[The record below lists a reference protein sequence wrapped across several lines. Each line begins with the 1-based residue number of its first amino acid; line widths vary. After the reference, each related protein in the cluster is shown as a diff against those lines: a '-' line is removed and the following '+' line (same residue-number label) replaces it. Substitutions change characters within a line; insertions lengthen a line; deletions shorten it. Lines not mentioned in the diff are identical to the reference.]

1 MSGSTD
7 DFDDIETDASRE
19 PAQGPRL
26 CAMISIDGVVTWT
39 PLPDGGEVIVG
50 RSSTS
55 ELVIPHVS
63 VSRHHATLRMN
74 PLAIIDAESRNGTRV
89 RGKRLTPMVPTAI
102 VIGEAFQIGEAAVL
116 IQPSSLVL
124 PLDVTTPDPTT
135 DSIGRVL
142 EMECVRSARSR
153 SPFSFV
159 RIEVREGRESDV
171 HGVLRAILRT
181 SDAIGIEG
189 PGSFQVLLLDTSA
202 DQSALAVS
210 RMTQLLG
217 QRGITA
223 KFGVA
228 RYPDDGVA
236 ADQLAAHAWEQ
247 LDRVAGQPPTAMD
260 EVRALIAQSA
270 VGEVSVLITGETGVG
285 KELCAESIH
294 RLSARAAKPFVKLN
308 CSAIVE
314 SLIESEL
321 FGHERG
327 AFTGATSSRPGL
339 FEAGDGGTVFLDE
352 IGELPLAI
360 QSKLLRVL
368 EERVVRRVGATTGKT
383 LDVRFICATNRVLAE
398 EVERGTFRRDLYYRI
413 NGVTISIPPLRERRP
428 EIVGLAKAF
437 ARRVRGGASSVVL
450 GPEVIAALEQHQWA
464 GNIRELKNTIERA
477 ALLSSGGAI
486 RPTHLALESTS
497 SSRSSRIDLTT
508 TNPVERI
515 SSPDF
520 ESSRPTVDQQSLA
533 TAVAELERQR
543 ILDTLNQCG
552 GNQTRA
558 ARRLGISRNT
568 LLNRLDSYGL
578 PRPRKS

>member
-1 MSGSTD
+1 
-7 DFDDIETDASRE
+7 
-19 PAQGPRL
+19 
-26 CAMISIDGVVTWT
+26 MISIDGVVTWT

-55 ELVIPHVS
+55 ELVIAHPS
-63 VSRHHATLRMN
+63 VSRHHATLQMS
-74 PLAIIDAESRNGTRV
+74 PLAISDAESRNGTRV
-89 RGKRLTPMVPTAI
+89 RGKRLPPMVATPIA
-102 VIGEAFQIGEAAVL
+102 IGEAFQIGEAAVL

-124 PLDVTTPDPTT
+124 PLDTTTPEPTSE
-135 DSIGRVL
+135 SIGRVL
-142 EMECVRSARSR
+142 DMECVRSARSR

-159 RIEVREGRESDV
+159 RIELRDGRESDV

-181 SDAIGIEG
+181 SDVIGIEG
-189 PGSFQVLLLDTSA
+189 PGSFQVLLLDTTA
-202 DQSALAVS
+202 EQAALAVS

-223 KFGVA
+223 RYSVA
-228 RYPDDGVA
+228 RYPDDGVT
-236 ADQLAAHAWEQ
+236 ADQLAAYAWEQ
-247 LDRVAGQPPTAMD
+247 LDRMPGAAPTAMD

-285 KELCAESIH
+285 KELCAEMIH
-294 RLSARAAKPFVKLN
+294 RLSARASRPFVKLN

-327 AFTGATSSRPGL
+327 AFTGATASRPGL

-352 IGELPLAI
+352 IGELPLAV

-368 EERVVRRVGATTGKT
+368 EERIVRRVGATTGKT
-383 LDVRFICATNRVLAE
+383 LDVRFICATNRVLAD
-398 EVERGTFRRDLYYRI
+398 EVEKGTFRRDLYYRI
-413 NGVTISIPPLRERRP
+413 NGVTISIPPLRERQA

-450 GPEVIAALEQHQWA
+450 GPEVISALQHHQWA

-486 RPTHLALESTS
+486 RPSHLALESAS
-497 SSRSSRIDLTT
+497 SSRSSRSDLMSTK
-508 TNPVERI
+508 PVERI
-515 SSPDF
+515 SSTDM
-520 ESSRPTVDQQSLA
+520 ESSRPTMDQQSLA

-558 ARRLGISRNT
+558 ARMLGISRNT
-568 LLNRLDSYGL
+568 LLARLDSYGL